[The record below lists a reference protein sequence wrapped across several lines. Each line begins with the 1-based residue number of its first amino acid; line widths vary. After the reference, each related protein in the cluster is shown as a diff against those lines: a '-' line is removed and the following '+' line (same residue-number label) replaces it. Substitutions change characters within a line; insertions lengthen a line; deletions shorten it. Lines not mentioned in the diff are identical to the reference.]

1 MEASKRIDRRV
12 RALSLSRDC
21 AELGARVRTIHHITG
36 IGTRELVRL
45 LFTERNQPP
54 RGRAPDTRE
63 WYHKANLL
71 SRTEASVIVSN
82 FRRLR
87 AMGIAAGEAL
97 VCAYRYYRSVYQAPH
112 RISFDRAF
120 DLASHTDGLWI
131 ATAPSFALVA
141 CKTCGSEFL
150 DALGSSMRSSDPCP
164 FCRLLRRVDLDP
176 RIRDSFPRPPPIDQ
190 ETASRLVRHLSLESG
205 GENPLTSTPF
215 AVDPRERLTEE

>member
-12 RALSLSRDC
+12 RALALSRDC

-45 LFTERNQPP
+45 LFTEHNLPP

-63 WYHKANLL
+63 WYHAANLL

-87 AMGIAAGEAL
+87 AMNIGAGEAL
-97 VCAYRYYRSVYQAPH
+97 VCAYRYYRSVYQTPH

-131 ATAPSFALVA
+131 AAAPSFALVE
-141 CKTCGSEFL
+141 CKACGSEFL
-150 DALGSSMRSSDPCP
+150 DALGSSAYASDPCP
-164 FCRLLRRVDLDP
+164 FCRLVRRVELDP
-176 RIRDSFPRPPPIDQ
+176 RVRESFPRPPPIDQ
-190 ETASRLVRHLSLESG
+190 EIANRLARQLHAEPG
-205 GENPLTSTPF
+205 PENPLSSAPF
-215 AVDPRERLTEE
+215 AVDPMSP

>member
-1 MEASKRIDRRV
+1 MESSKRIDKRV
-12 RALSLSRDC
+12 RALALSQDC

-45 LFTERNQPP
+45 LFNERHQPP

-63 WYHKANLL
+63 WYHAANLL

-87 AMGIAAGEAL
+87 AMGIRSAEAL
-97 VCAYRYYRSVYQAPH
+97 ICAYRYYRSVYQPPY

-131 ATAPSFALVA
+131 ADSPSFVLVG
-141 CKTCGSEFL
+141 CKSCASEFL
-150 DALGSSMRSSDPCP
+150 DALGSNEQSSDACP
-164 FCRLLRRVDLDP
+164 FCRLRRRVELDH
-176 RIRDSFPRPPPIDQ
+176 RVRDSFPCPPPIDQ
-190 ETASRLVRHLSLESG
+190 ETASRLYRQLHSTPG
-205 GENPLTSTPF
+205 GERPVSSAPF
-215 AVDPRERLTEE
+215 EVDAGKPMPEE

>member
-1 MEASKRIDRRV
+1 MDASRRIDRRV

-63 WYHKANLL
+63 WYHAANLL

-87 AMGIAAGEAL
+87 SMGFGAGEAL
-97 VCAYRYYRSVYQAPH
+97 ICSYRYYLSVYQAPH

-131 ATAPSFALVA
+131 AAEPSFALVE
-141 CKTCGSEFL
+141 CRTCGSEYL
-150 DALGSSMRSSDPCP
+150 DVLGANAHSSAPCP
-164 FCRLLRRVDLDP
+164 FCRLLRRVVLDP
-176 RIRDSFPRPPPIDQ
+176 RVRDSFPHPPPIDHEIANQ
-190 ETASRLVRHLSLESG
+190 FVHPHPGPG
-205 GENPLTSTPF
+205 GESPSSSAPF
-215 AVDPRERLTEE
+215 PIDAARTLTEE

>member
-1 MEASKRIDRRV
+1 MEVSKRIDRRV
-12 RALSLSRDC
+12 RALALSRDC

-45 LFTERNQPP
+45 LFTDRSQPP

-63 WYHKANLL
+63 WYHAANLL

-87 AMGIAAGEAL
+87 AMDFGAGEAL
-97 VCAYRYYRSVYQAPH
+97 VCSYRYYRSVYQTPH

-131 ATAPSFALVA
+131 ASAPSFSLVE
-141 CKTCGSEFL
+141 CKACGSEFL
-150 DALGSSMRSSDPCP
+150 DALGSRVHSSAPCP
-164 FCRLLRRVDLDP
+164 FCRLVRRVDLDP
-176 RIRDSFPRPPPIDQ
+176 RVRESFPRPPPIDQ
-190 ETASRLVRHLSLESG
+190 EIANRLVRQLHPEPG
-205 GENPLTSTPF
+205 GENPLSSAPF
-215 AVDPRERLTEE
+215 AVDPIDP

>member
-1 MEASKRIDRRV
+1 MEAPKRIDARV

-63 WYHKANLL
+63 WYHAANLL

-87 AMGIAAGEAL
+87 RMGFGAGEAL

-120 DLASHTDGLWI
+120 DLASHTEGLWI
-131 ATAPSFALVA
+131 APAPSFALLE
-141 CKTCGSEFL
+141 CRTCGSEFL
-150 DALGSSMRSSDPCP
+150 DAPGSNAQSANRCP
-164 FCRLLRRVDLDP
+164 FCRLLRRVELDP
-176 RIRDSFPRPPPIDQ
+176 RVRDSFPRPPPIDP
-190 ETASRLVRHLSLESG
+190 ETANRLMRHLQPAPDRES
-205 GENPLTSTPF
+205 STGSAPF
-215 AVDPRERLTEE
+215 SVDPSNP